1 LQAVVCHCSG
11 YPPAM
16 RCQFRNLRLLSRNI
30 CTSTSSVSDPP
41 FRQSLH
47 KVTAMG
53 PRKLRPHLPSA
64 IVAQLS
70 WQRACASTPVEKDLY
85 ELLGLPRRYLISQ
98 EELDKAF
105 RDKQKIYH
113 PDKLLNLTEEEKT
126 EYEELS
132 RHVNAAVKILRSPLD
147 RAKYWLR
154 LHNLPVLEEGDRIE
168 NQQLLMEMMETY
180 EELQE
185 WVEAGTTTEILSLKT
200 KNDLKIG
207 HAEKRISELITSGK
221 HHEVVAEM
229 EKLSLFMR
237 LDDKLDA
244 VMRN

>member
-1 LQAVVCHCSG
+1 
-11 YPPAM
+11 
-16 RCQFRNLRLLSRNI
+16 
-30 CTSTSSVSDPP
+30 
-41 FRQSLH
+41 
-47 KVTAMG
+47 MG
-53 PRKLRPHLPSA
+53 
-64 IVAQLS
+64 
-70 WQRACASTPVEKDLY
+70 QRAFASASVERDLY

-113 PDKLLNLTEEEKT
+113 PDKLLNMTEEQKT

-154 LHNLPVLEEGDRIE
+154 LHNIPVLEEGDRIE

-185 WVEAGTTTEILSLKT
+185 WVEAGATTEILSLKT
-200 KNDLKIG
+200 KNDMHIG
-207 HAEKRISELITSGK
+207 HAERIISELITSGE
-221 HHEVVAEM
+221 HHEVAAEM
-229 EKLSLFMR
+229 EKLSLFLR

-244 VMRN
+244 AMRN